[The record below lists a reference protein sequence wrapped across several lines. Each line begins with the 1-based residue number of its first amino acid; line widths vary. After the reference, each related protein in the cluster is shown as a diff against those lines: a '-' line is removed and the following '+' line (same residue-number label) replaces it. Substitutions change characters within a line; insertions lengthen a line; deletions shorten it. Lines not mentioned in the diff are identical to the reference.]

1 MPGTSPGSHAARASL
16 REVTA
21 DPAARRPLSP
31 GVTQLGRIGG
41 VPVLLAPSWW
51 LGALLITALYA
62 PLVTRLLP
70 QAGEATALLL
80 AATLAV
86 LLGVSVLL
94 HELGHCLAARWL
106 GLPVRRVRLFLL
118 GGISELTR
126 RPARPRDEGLVAA
139 AGPAVSLLLAAA
151 AGAVWLLLEPGTA
164 LWLVVVELAVANAAV
179 AVFNLLPGLPLD
191 GGRVLRALVWSVT
204 GRRRAGT
211 TAAVVGAGLVA
222 LGLLWWALLGLAS
235 GAVDGWLRLAVC
247 VLMVWF
253 VLTGAS
259 AEAGAEQRSDWLAEV
274 RLDELV
280 RPVLPLPAESPVADV
295 VAASA
300 GRGVVLVRSDGVAAG
315 LLDLPAAERLA
326 GRIPAAP
333 AERAAEPIRPETVLL
348 RTETGP
354 DVLERVRTTPGWQF
368 LVVDGE
374 GRLCGVLHRDE
385 LRRALAAGRET
396 V

>member
-1 MPGTSPGSHAARASL
+1 MR
-16 REVTA
+16 
-21 DPAARRPLSP
+21 
-31 GVTQLGRIGG
+31 LGRIGG

-70 QAGEATALLL
+70 QSGQTTALLL
-80 AATLAV
+80 AASLAA

-94 HELGHCLAARWL
+94 HELGHCLAARRL

-191 GGRVLRALVWSVT
+191 GGRLLRALVWSLT
-204 GRRRAGT
+204 GQRRTGT
-211 TAAVVGAGLVA
+211 TAAVVGAGVVA
-222 LGLLWWALLGLAS
+222 LGLLWWALLGLES

-259 AEAGAEQRSDWLAEV
+259 AEAGAEHRTDRLAEV
-274 RLDELV
+274 RLEELV
-280 RPVLPLPAESPVADV
+280 RPVLPLPAESPVADAL
-295 VAASA
+295 AASA
-300 GRGVVLVRSDGVAAG
+300 GRGVVLVRADGVAAG

-326 GRIPAAP
+326 GRAPAAP

-348 RTETGP
+348 RTATGP
-354 DVLERVRTTPGWQF
+354 DVLDRVCTTPGWQF
-368 LVVDGE
+368 LVVDDE

-396 V
+396 A